1 MDDELVII
9 RGWRGKEI
17 PIKNVTKSDL
27 EQALDVLKEVRLALY
42 RALADVLRSFN
53 AAYPNA
59 VRSAKERDRVN
70 KEHPEDCPW
79 NQPLCQLDL
88 INWRAKRGSQALQE
102 LLGLEVEDI
111 C

>member
-17 PIKNVTKSDL
+17 PIRNVTKSDL
-27 EQALDVLKEVRLALY
+27 EQALDVLKHVRLTLDRARADAL
-42 RALADVLRSFN
+42 LSFK
-53 AAYPNA
+53 AAYPD
-59 VRSAKERDRVN
+59 VCRSVEERNRVD
-70 KEHPEDCPW
+70 KEHPKDCPW
-79 NQPLCQLDL
+79 NQPLCQLNL
-88 INWRAKRGSQALQE
+88 VNWRARRGSQALQE